1 VGTLIGIEVGSFV
14 GRGVVG
20 CTSLGGGLDGCLV
33 GWLLLSATHT
43 PLLQTP
49 KGTLLHGVDGVV
61 SGTYFD
67 GGQLPSGLHSTD
79 SLQSFSSSQR
89 HASSE

>member
-1 VGTLIGIEVGSFV
+1 VGTLVGIEVGSFV
-14 GRGVVG
+14 GCGVVG

-49 KGTLLHGVDGVV
+49 KGLLLHGVA

-89 HASSE
+89 HTSSE